1 MIRPF
6 NIRLSKIYPLN
17 SYLVRRAFDTS
28 THHICASSSHPR
40 LAKLARNM
48 NSCSHSMIQT
58 QSLDAP
64 LTLCATFLVVSV
76 ASSPESIQTVRS
88 TIAAVQDLVKN
99 VGFRDTKA
107 ALTCI
112 VGIGSDI
119 WDVLTSMPRPTELHP
134 FPVIQG
140 AVHTAVSTPGDI
152 FFHIRS
158 ERHDL
163 CFELERQLMDRLGD
177 SVSVNDKTVGFRYF
191 DMRDLLGFVDGTA
204 NPVGAEIESS
214 AFVGTEDSSA
224 TGGSYVVVQKYV
236 HDMKSWKALTVAE
249 QEAIIGRTK
258 MENIE
263 LDDADSC
270 QLSHKSLA
278 TIEKD
283 GQEYDI
289 LRHNM
294 PFGDPSKNEFGTY
307 FIGYSRYLWTIEE
320 MIRRMFIGNP
330 PSKHDRLL
338 DFSRPLTGTTF
349 FVPAPSLL
357 GRLESD

>member
-1 MIRPF
+1 M
-6 NIRLSKIYPLN
+6 
-17 SYLVRRAFDTS
+17 V
-28 THHICASSSHPR
+28 
-40 LAKLARNM
+40 
-48 NSCSHSMIQT
+48 QT
-58 QSLDAP
+58 QSVDAP
-64 LTLCATFLVVSV
+64 LTPCATFLVLSV
-76 ASSPESIQTVRS
+76 TSSPEAIQTVRS

-99 VGFRDTKA
+99 VGFRDSKA

-119 WDVLTSMPRPTELHP
+119 WDALTSLPRPAELHP
-134 FPVIQG
+134 FPVVHG

-177 SVSVNDKTVGFRYF
+177 SASVNDKTVGFRYF

-204 NPVGAEIESS
+204 NPVGPEIGSS
-214 AFVGTEDSSA
+214 AFVGAEDASA

-236 HDMKSWKALTVAE
+236 HDMKSWNGLAVAE

-258 MENIE
+258 MDNVE
-263 LDDADSC
+263 LDDADNG

-283 GQEYDI
+283 GDEYDI

-294 PFGDPSKNEFGTY
+294 PFGDPSRNEFGTY
-307 FIGYSRYLWTIEE
+307 FIGYSRYLSTIEE

-330 PSKHDRLL
+330 ASKHDRLL
-338 DFSRPLTGTTF
+338 DFSKPLTGTTF
-349 FVPAPSLL
+349 FAPAPSLL
-357 GRLESD
+357 ARLESD